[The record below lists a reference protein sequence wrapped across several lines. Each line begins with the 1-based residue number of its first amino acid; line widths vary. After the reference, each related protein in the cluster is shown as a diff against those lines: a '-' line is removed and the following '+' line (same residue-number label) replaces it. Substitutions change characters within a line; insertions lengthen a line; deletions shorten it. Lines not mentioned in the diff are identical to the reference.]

1 MKKLIFKKVTKD
13 TTYLFILLC
22 LSLGLIVWTLQAV
35 NFLDYVTQD
44 GHGFKT
50 YFLYSISNFPK
61 IIHRLI
67 PFVFFISLFLV
78 ITNYESKNELLIFWT
93 NGITKIS
100 FANKLIYLSI
110 ILLIV
115 QIFIGSYISPSF
127 QYKSRMFLKESNI
140 NFFSS
145 LIKEGKFINAV
156 SGLTIF
162 INSKNEDN
170 SYENIF
176 IDDSSKQMTKMIY
189 ARSGKIFDQ
198 SNKKIF
204 RLFNGKVINKDKDK
218 INVFEFDQIDF
229 GLSEFSSNTILV
241 PKIQEVSSM
250 QLLSCSIDTM
260 FKSDLKIRNYK
271 SWKCDINVIE
281 EVNQELLK
289 RFYKPTYIPLIALIC
304 AFLIILPKNSLG
316 YKSQSRLTFF
326 CGFLFL
332 VISETTLRYSTTSNL
347 SMIIYLALPWI
358 LFIFAY
364 SLFYIKVKNV

>member
-13 TTYLFILLC
+13 SIYLFVLIC
-22 LSLGLIVWTLQAV
+22 LSLSLIVWTLQAV

-61 IIHRLI
+61 IVHRLI

-78 ITNYESKNELLIFWT
+78 ITNYETKNELLIFWT

-100 FANKLIYLSI
+100 FANKLIYLSLV
-110 ILLIV
+110 LLV
-115 QIFIGSYISPSF
+115 LQIFIGSYVSPLF

-145 LIKEGKFINAV
+145 LIKEGKFINAL
-156 SGLTIF
+156 SDLTIF
-162 INSKNEDN
+162 INSKNKDN
-170 SYENIF
+170 SYKNIY
-176 IDDSSKQMTKMIY
+176 IDDSSKQGTKMIY
-189 ARSGKIFDQ
+189 AESGKILDQ
-198 SNKKIF
+198 KNKKIF
-204 RLFNGKVINKDKDK
+204 RLFNGKVINKDKNK
-218 INVFEFDQIDF
+218 INVFGFDQIDF
-229 GLSEFSSNTILV
+229 SLSEFSANTIVV
-241 PKIQEVSSM
+241 PKIQEVSSIE
-250 QLLSCSIDTM
+250 LLYCSLDTM
-260 FKSDLKIRNYK
+260 FKNETKIRNYNL
-271 SWKCDINVIE
+271 WKCDVNVIE
-281 EVNQELLK
+281 EINQELLK
-289 RFYKPTYIPLIALIC
+289 RFYKPAYIPLIALIC

-332 VISETTLRYSTTSNL
+332 IISETTLRYSTSSNL

-358 LFIFAY
+358 LFISTYA
-364 SLFYIKVKNV
+364 LFYIKAKNV